1 MQNCWIDWA
10 RSELNRPRSLFDA
23 PRGGEAAP
31 QALRRGFPEVTLK
44 YLKRLYPFAILCFF
58 MGACAT
64 KPVEMIDKTEKAMQE
79 AKAEHA
85 EFFATDDW
93 KAAEQAYAQANTLLD
108 QQKWS
113 EANTAL
119 LRALTRY
126 NKAEDLAKGK
136 KEAFVKTVQNNQ
148 TTIDKRYG
156 ELKTKIAAAKLS
168 AAQKK
173 TFEEACKQ
181 IEDNIAKIP
190 TQLNQGQFSD
200 ADTLSRMTLRKIW
213 ETEQD
218 LPGVAGK
225 KGS

>member
-1 MQNCWIDWA
+1 M
-10 RSELNRPRSLFDA
+10 RP
-23 PRGGEAAP
+23 AAE
-31 QALRRGFPEVTLK
+31 ALRRGFPEVTLK
-44 YLKRLYPFAILCFF
+44 YLKSLYPFAILCIF
-58 MGACAT
+58 MAACAS

-85 EFFATDDW
+85 DFFATEDW
-93 KAAEQAYAQANTLLD
+93 RAAEQAYAQANTLLD
-108 QQKWS
+108 QQKWTD
-113 EANTAL
+113 ANTAL
-119 LRALTRY
+119 LKAMSRY
-126 NKAEDLAKGK
+126 NKAHSLAKDK
-136 KEAFVKTVQNNQ
+136 KEAFLKVVQNNQ

-181 IEDNIAKIP
+181 IEDSIAKIP

-200 ADTLSRMTLRKIW
+200 ADTLSRQTLRKIW

-218 LPGVAGK
+218 LPGVASK
-225 KGS
+225 KVS